1 MPLYTIDYW
10 FYALLAGFVLH
21 QVWNWVLFSRAAF
34 YKQKEEEGTVLPGV
48 SVVVAAK
55 NEKKNLQELIP
66 KVLEQDY
73 PNFELII
80 VDDHSWDGTYEYLYE
95 QMPHH
100 SNLHIVSLTEFV
112 HSKPGKKLALTLG
125 IKKAQNDIIVL
136 TDADCIPT
144 STGWLKD
151 IATQY
156 NEEGTELVFGYSP
169 YMTSVSPL
177 NAIIRYEAFYT
188 MWQYMSFALA
198 GMPYM
203 GVGRNMSYKKS
214 TFLENKGFA
223 KNLHVPFGDDDLL
236 VQEIATSKNVQVVL
250 KPTSHVLSYPS
261 KGIGQWL
268 KQKRRHLSAGK
279 HYHGKFKFLLALL
292 WLTKASSYLLSI
304 VYITTAPL
312 SVLGLCIAVLPV
324 ALHWLLVIVFNH
336 KNRVFKSWYLFPL
349 LDILYQLVL
358 YPLLGF
364 ITMLHPKK
372 VNW

>member
-1 MPLYTIDYW
+1 M
-10 FYALLAGFVLH
+10 H
-21 QVWNWVLFSRAAF
+21 QAWNWALFSRTAF
-34 YKQKEEEGTVLPGV
+34 HKDAEEAEGTEFPGV

-55 NEKKNLQELIP
+55 NEKKNLEKLIP
-66 KVLEQDY
+66 KILGQDY

-95 QMPHH
+95 QMPNH

-112 HSKPGKKLALTLG
+112 QSKPGKKLALTLG
-125 IKKAQNDIIVL
+125 IKKAQNDVIVL

-144 STGWLKD
+144 SEYWLKEMASKYRKED
-151 IATQY
+151 
-156 NEEGTELVFGYSP
+156 TELVFGYSP
-169 YMTSVSPL
+169 YAASMSPL

-198 GMPYM
+198 GVPYM

-214 TFLENKGFA
+214 TFLGNKGFA

-236 VQEIATSKNVQVVL
+236 VQEIANSGNVQIAV
-250 KPTSHVLSYPS
+250 KPESHIISYPS
-261 KGIGQWL
+261 KGVGQWL

-279 HYHGKFKFLLALL
+279 HYKGKFKVLLGLL
-292 WLTKASSYLLSI
+292 WLSKASSYLLSI
-304 VYITTAPL
+304 IYLAVAEL
-312 SVLGLCIAVLPV
+312 SVLGMSIALLPV
-324 ALHWLLVIVFNH
+324 VLHWLLVIVFNH
-336 KNRVFKSWYLFPL
+336 KYKVFKPWYLFPL
-349 LDILYQLVL
+349 LDVVYQLIL

-364 ITMLHPKK
+364 FTMLHPKK